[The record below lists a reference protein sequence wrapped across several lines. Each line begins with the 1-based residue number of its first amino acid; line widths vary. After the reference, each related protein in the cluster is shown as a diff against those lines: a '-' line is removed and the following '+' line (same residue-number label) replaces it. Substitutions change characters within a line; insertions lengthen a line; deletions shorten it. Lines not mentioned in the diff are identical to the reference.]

1 MDKFLQQK
9 EEEKLFAAFK
19 SLGFQKSKSH
29 KSRLLNRKWAFKMII
44 KKCILYQAD
53 NLRGEVKVIKL
64 DAAFPKLWN
73 E

>member
-44 KKCILYQAD
+44 KKRILYQAD
-53 NLRGEVKVIKL
+53 NLREVKVIKL
-64 DAAFPKLWN
+64 DAAFPRLWN